1 MDNFDLKKYLAEGT
15 LYKEDQVIRE
25 EISKILENNLGISLK
40 NLPNEIKHNMSYEYD
55 FTDPQYNSA
64 IIFLQKYLKN
74 NITKL
79 ENGESIYS
87 ISNKGEDFKEIANKL
102 DTTPLD
108 IIEYVNITIDDIIEY
123 KNNIIQPD
131 S

>member
-1 MDNFDLKKYLAEGT
+1 MNNFDLRKYLAEGK
-15 LYKEDQVIRE
+15 LFEEVQIIRE
-25 EISKILENNLGISLK
+25 EIPKILENNLGISLK

-64 IIFLQKYLKN
+64 IISLQKYLKN

-102 DTTPLD
+102 DTTPSD
-108 IIEYVNITIDDIIEY
+108 IIEYVNITIDDIIE
-123 KNNIIQPD
+123 
-131 S
+131 